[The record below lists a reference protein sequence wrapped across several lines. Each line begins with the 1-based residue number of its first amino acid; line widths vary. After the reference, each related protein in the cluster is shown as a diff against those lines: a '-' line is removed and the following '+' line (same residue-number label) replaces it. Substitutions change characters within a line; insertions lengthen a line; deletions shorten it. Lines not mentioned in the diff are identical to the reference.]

1 MNWKAHKDEIRDIM
15 PEKTRELDIII
26 ELVARRKE
34 LGLTQKD
41 LEKKTGIKQPAI
53 ARIETEGVVP
63 GIDTLNKIAE
73 ALGMEIK
80 LETKI

>member
-1 MNWKAHKDEIRDIM
+1 MNWKDHKEEIRDIM
-15 PEKTRELDIII
+15 PGRTKELDIIV

-53 ARIETEGVVP
+53 ARIETEGVAP
-63 GIDTLNKIAE
+63 GIDTLSKIAE
-73 ALGMEIK
+73 ALDMEIK
-80 LETKI
+80 LESKT